1 MSKTRGQQFWVMSL
15 QNESQLIIKECPAS
29 TGGNVRLLRLNRPD
43 ALNSMS
49 RNLLSR
55 LEFEIGR
62 ASSDPDLRCL
72 ILTGTGR
79 AFCTGADLKER
90 ATMDSTEVGD
100 FLNRIHQLFIK
111 LDRLP
116 VPIIAALNGFA
127 LGGGLELSLCA
138 DIRIAVSDDEKNMKL
153 GLTETSL
160 GIIPGAGGTQ
170 RLSRTIGLPR
180 AKELVLT
187 ARLISARRALEIGL
201 VHEIVPMETLEK
213 RAIALS
219 MEITRNAPI
228 ALRQAKMALDRGF
241 DTDLLSGLKIER
253 ECYQATIPT
262 ADRLEA
268 LNAFIE
274 KRQPEFQGL

>member
-1 MSKTRGQQFWVMSL
+1 MSL